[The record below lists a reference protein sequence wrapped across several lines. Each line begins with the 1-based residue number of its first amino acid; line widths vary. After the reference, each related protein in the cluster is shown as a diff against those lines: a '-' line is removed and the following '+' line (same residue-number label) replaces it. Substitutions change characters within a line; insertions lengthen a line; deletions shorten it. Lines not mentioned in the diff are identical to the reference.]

1 MAKFQPNQEPHTICF
16 DKQEQGAN
24 NSRRL
29 ACEHYKPGLEIVIL
43 QHKGTEEGILCR
55 WRG

>member
-1 MAKFQPNQEPHTICF
+1 MAKFQPNQESHTICF